1 MSDVK
6 WIKITTDMFDNGKIK
21 QIRRMP
27 EGNNIV
33 LIWVMLLTMAGKC
46 NCGGMIILTE
56 NIPYTVEMLAD
67 ELGFDKSVVLLA
79 ISILEK
85 FHMIRTDEGCFVID
99 NWNEYQ
105 SADRLEKMREK
116 DRIRKKEERERLKI
130 EEKNVHGL
138 STDKSTDSLILYS
151 YSNSNNINN
160 YKYFKNNKYEDK
172 CYLDNHKELDEAIES
187 WMDYK
192 DNKKPKSSNHY
203 DSERSIK
210 TLVNKIVRKSVEFG
224 DEAVIDCINDSMMN
238 NYAGL
243 FFDKLYKMPR
253 KDSSKGKYDGM
264 KFDFE

>member
-1 MSDVK
+1 MADVK

-85 FHMIRTDEGCFVID
+85 FHMIRTDEGCFIID

-138 STDKSTDSLILYS
+138 STDTSTDSLILYS

-160 YKYFKNNKYEDK
+160 YKYFRNNKYEDK

-192 DNKKPKSSNHY
+192 DHKKPKSSNHY

-210 TLVNKIVRKSVEFG
+210 TLVNKIVRKSIEFG

-243 FFDKLYKMPR
+243 FFDKLYKMPV
-253 KDSSKGKYDGM
+253 KSTKGKYDGM